1 MIIIKRK
8 HQAEERRKILI
19 KQNIKR
25 KFAEMIMIKVIWYDD
40 IGDIYDKHRI
50 NRLG

>member
-19 KQNIKR
+19 KQKHQT
-25 KFAEMIMIKVIWYDD
+25 KV
-40 IGDIYDKHRI
+40 R
-50 NRLG
+50 

>member
-19 KQNIKR
+19 KQKHQ
-25 KFAEMIMIKVIWYDD
+25 MKV
-40 IGDIYDKHRI
+40 R
-50 NRLG
+50 